1 MEGHQRHLLLFQL
14 AAWSWPFPLGPF
26 ASPPSFFFQEKTESL
41 VQQYEAVSQLNSER
55 YARLERAQV
64 LVNQFWETYEEL
76 NPWIEETQALIS
88 QLPPPA
94 IDHEQ
99 LKQQQ
104 DDMRVRGCRVR
115 MSCLSVLHLFLLN
128 FPLFFGPCS
137 VLFGGACLCNA
148 SVPRENHLLC
158 WSAPRPKSSSLPR
171 KPGSLWISLLLVAGE
186 KKPLCAFRVEAE
198 KQRIPSGVPPWSCG
212 EGRRLGKE
220 PCQALCHSHVGKSR
234 VPCAWRVLGHEIQAV
249 SSSQDTITALGVLFG
264 INRQR
269 LAADF

>member
-1 MEGHQRHLLLFQL
+1 M
-14 AAWSWPFPLGPF
+14 
-26 ASPPSFFFQEKTESL
+26 
-41 VQQYEAVSQLNSER
+41 QQYEAVSQLNSER

-104 DDMRVRGCRVR
+104 DDMRVRGCKVCI
-115 MSCLSVLHLFLLN
+115 SCPSVLHLFLLN

-158 WSAPRPKSSSLPR
+158 WSAP
-171 KPGSLWISLLLVAGE
+171 
-186 KKPLCAFRVEAE
+186 
-198 KQRIPSGVPPWSCG
+198 
-212 EGRRLGKE
+212 
-220 PCQALCHSHVGKSR
+220 
-234 VPCAWRVLGHEIQAV
+234 
-249 SSSQDTITALGVLFG
+249 
-264 INRQR
+264 
-269 LAADF
+269 